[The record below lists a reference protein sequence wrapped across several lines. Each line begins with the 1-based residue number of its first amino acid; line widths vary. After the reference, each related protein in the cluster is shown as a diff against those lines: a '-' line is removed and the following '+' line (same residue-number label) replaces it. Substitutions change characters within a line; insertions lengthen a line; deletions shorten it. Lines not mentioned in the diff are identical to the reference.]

1 MHTIFIMSKF
11 VKSTRRIRR
20 MKTMFDTLLQLP
32 LFQGLCHEDFT
43 NILGKV
49 KLHFTKHKAG
59 SVLIKSGTPCQQL
72 FFILKGKITMSTSS
86 TDELFTFVEQF
97 EAPLL
102 IESHSLFGMNT
113 SYVSTYTASTE
124 VDSVSIDKS
133 SVLNEL
139 FNYEIFRLNYMN
151 IISNRAQNLYN
162 RFWEEPPTDIKNQ
175 VIHFILSH
183 LEKPQ
188 GQKLLKVKMDDLAHY
203 LDSTRLNTSKVLNEL
218 QDEGLIEL
226 HRKEILIPKAEN
238 LNFIF

>member
-1 MHTIFIMSKF
+1 ME
-11 VKSTRRIRR
+11 
-20 MKTMFDTLLQLP
+20 TMFDTLLQLP
-32 LFQGLCHEDFT
+32 LFQGLCHDDFT

-49 KLHFTKHKAG
+49 KLHFTKYKAG

-72 FFILKGKITMSTSS
+72 FFILKGEITMSTSS
-86 TDELFTFVEQF
+86 KNELFTIVEQF
-97 EAPLL
+97 EGPYL

-113 SYVSTYTASTE
+113 SFISTYTASTE
-124 VDSVSIDKS
+124 VHSVSINKS

-162 RFWEEPPTDIKNQ
+162 RFWDEPPINIRNQ
-175 VIHFILSH
+175 VIRFILNH

-188 GQKLLKVKMDDLAHY
+188 GQKILKVKMDDLANF

-218 QDEGLIEL
+218 QNEGLIIL

-238 LNFIF
+238 LTFSL